1 MPDNEENP
9 ELHYDFR
16 GYLAQKAEVAGC
28 VILGERYAV
37 GADSVTF
44 VLVSKDDP
52 PRRSKVSISGL
63 EEIQNA
69 SRDAIQNLLD
79 GRFAK
84 ALAEISGFVAKPE
97 WVEQTYPIVHAAP
110 LQGD

>member
-1 MPDNEENP
+1 MLDNEENP

-16 GYLAQKAEVAGC
+16 GYLTQKAEASGC
-28 VILGERYAV
+28 AILGERYAV

-63 EEIQNA
+63 ESLQIGGVDPLE
-69 SRDAIQNLLD
+69 SVQNLLD

-84 ALAEISGFVAKPE
+84 ALAEVRG
-97 WVEQTYPIVHAAP
+97 
-110 LQGD
+110 